1 MLRPRVHTV
10 STRLVNEF
18 PKHRRSVTEL
28 EKYLI
33 FIKKKKKTL
42 PHSYHSKSKCLNV
55 VLSANDDVCMT
66 GEMKQNVSEMCA
78 NLNVI

>member
-1 MLRPRVHTV
+1 M
-10 STRLVNEF
+10 SF
-18 PKHRRSVTEL
+18 PSIEDLSQNWRNISFSL
-28 EKYLI
+28 
-33 FIKKKKKTL
+33 KKKKKTL